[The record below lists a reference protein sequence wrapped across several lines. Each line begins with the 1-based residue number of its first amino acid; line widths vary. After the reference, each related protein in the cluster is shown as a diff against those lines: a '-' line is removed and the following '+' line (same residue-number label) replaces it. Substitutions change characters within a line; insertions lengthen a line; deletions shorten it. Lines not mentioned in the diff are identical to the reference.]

1 MASAIVGLQFGDE
14 GKGKVIDLLSP
25 DFTHIVRA
33 QGGNNA
39 GHSVIANDKEY
50 HFHLIP
56 SGVLYKHTKCY
67 LGAGVVI
74 DPEGLENE
82 LLQLKED
89 QVNIEGRFFISKY
102 AHVVFPFHKLLDK
115 ASERKK
121 SSSAIGTTGKGIGP
135 CYTDRAARVGMRVA
149 DLLDEVVFESMSK
162 TLLESKNKQLSLLG
176 CDPVDA
182 SSFYEACAHYKKLLK
197 PFASDVE
204 QDIFYDIDPSKVLL
218 EGAQGTF
225 LDGLFGTYPFVTSSN
240 TCMAGVC
247 LGSGFPPTAIRSV
260 IGVVKAYTTRV
271 GNGFLV
277 TEFEEEEKGV
287 LGDNVSVRETG
298 TTTGRDRR
306 MGWLDLV
313 MLRYAIRLNGVTS
326 LALTKLDILDH
337 VEEIKICTA
346 YEIGG
351 THSEIFPASTT
362 ELKSAK
368 PVYEK
373 FDGWVSSTK
382 ECKKQDDLPEKALNF
397 LARIEEFCEVP
408 IKIVSVGPEREKV
421 IQSCDLSK
429 RKISV

>member
-1 MASAIVGLQFGDE
+1 MASAIIGLQFGDE

-39 GHSVIANDKEY
+39 GHSVIANGKEY

-56 SGVLYKHTKCY
+56 SGVLYSHTKCY

-74 DPEGLENE
+74 DPEGLEKE
-82 LLQLKED
+82 LLQLEKD
-89 QVNIEGRFFISKY
+89 RINIEGRLFISKY
-102 AHVVFPFHKLLDK
+102 AHVVFPFHKILDK
-115 ASERKK
+115 ANELKK
-121 SSSAIGTTGKGIGP
+121 NSSIGTTGKGIGP

-149 DLLDEVVFESMSK
+149 DLLDEAVFEKMAK
-162 TLLESKNKQLSLLG
+162 ALLENKNKQLAMLG
-176 CDPVDA
+176 CDLLDA
-182 SSFYEACAHYKKLLK
+182 KAFYVTCEYYKKLLK
-197 PFASDVE
+197 PFACDIE
-204 QDIFYDIDPSKVLL
+204 QKIFYNIDPSKVLL

-225 LDGLFGTYPFVTSSN
+225 LDGLYGTYPFVTSSN

-247 LGSGFPPTAIRSV
+247 LGSGFPPRAIKEV

-277 TEFEEEEKGV
+277 TEFEDVEKSI
-287 LGDNVSVRETG
+287 LGDNSSAREKG

-337 VEEIKICTA
+337 LEKIKICTS

-351 THSEIFPASTT
+351 VHSEIFPASTT
-362 ELKSAK
+362 ELESSK
-368 PVYEK
+368 PVYEIL
-373 FDGWVSSTK
+373 DGWMSSTK
-382 ECKKQDDLPEKALNF
+382 ECKEQDDLPEKALNY

-421 IQSCDLSK
+421 IRSCDLTK